1 MDKTQTIRTFL
12 LCIALFSLSLT
23 LIVSC
28 TPLTS
33 NTARSS
39 TAPATTGLSQE
50 APAVFFEFAD
60 LPVPVELKKVDNRT
74 MVMRTPTFQGGILAL
89 EGRVTKDSLIDFF
102 TRTLPRHGWELTGTL
117 NAKRSFLAFS
127 KGPSTHCLIQI
138 YDGPLSL
145 NTEVEI
151 WTMQPSN

>member
-1 MDKTQTIRTFL
+1 MKKTQTIPTIL
-12 LCIALFSLSLT
+12 LSATLFFLSLT
-23 LIVSC
+23 LTVSC
-28 TPLTS
+28 APLNSTSTQPSTP
-33 NTARSS
+33 TAAS
-39 TAPATTGLSQE
+39 PGKE

-74 MVMRTPTFQGGILAL
+74 MVMRTPTFQGGILVL
-89 EGRVTKDSLIDFF
+89 EGKVTKDSLIEFF

-127 KGPSTHCLIQI
+127 KDSATHCLIQI
-138 YDGPLSL
+138 YEGPLGF

-151 WTMQPSN
+151 WAMQPVR